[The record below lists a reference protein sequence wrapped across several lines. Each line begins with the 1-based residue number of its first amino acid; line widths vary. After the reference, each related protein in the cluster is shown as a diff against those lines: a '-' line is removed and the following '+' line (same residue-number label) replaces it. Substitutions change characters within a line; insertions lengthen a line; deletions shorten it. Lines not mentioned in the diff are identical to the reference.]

1 MTRLPESTARRYGK
15 VFDEIAAEYD
25 RHRPTYPDELVDQ
38 ACRVAGIG
46 SGDHVLEV
54 GCGSGQLSRGLVAR
68 GLHVTALEPGKSL
81 IALARQNLEGA
92 GEVEFVN
99 AQFEDALLPREQFQA
114 VFSASAFHWVDPRVS
129 WQKTADVLVPGG
141 TLALVQYC
149 GLEEPRSKRD
159 QEAALAAIRK
169 VAPDIAA
176 NWPTYRDLDATLAGI
191 EQRRGNVSEVW
202 AWLGS
207 YDIGQDYA
215 SRLFGDVQVAVMPKL
230 SEHTPDELGA
240 LVRTMSF
247 YARLSTHQR
256 QALER
261 EYEAIYERLGRPI
274 RASTVAALVTA
285 RRSTQEDDHRTSP
298 QGTPHLFDPPA
309 GPGEGGMC
317 GGTGD
322 QTDQDSRSAS
332 HGAATSLIAMASIE
346 SVTLEVAGPPPS
358 TASTPPPSVW
368 APRYACGP
376 ACNPG
381 ARGHR

>member
-1 MTRLPESTARRYGK
+1 MTRLPGSAARRYGK

-25 RHRPTYPDELVDQ
+25 RRRPTYPDELIDQ

-54 GCGSGQLSRGLVAR
+54 GCGSGQLTRGLVAR
-68 GLHVTALEPGKSL
+68 GLRVTALEPGKSL
-81 IALARQNLEGA
+81 MALARQNLEGA
-92 GEVEFVN
+92 GEVEFVD
-99 AQFEDALLPREQFQA
+99 AQFEDVLLAPRQFQA
-114 VFSASAFHWVDPRVS
+114 VFSASAFHWIDPKVS
-129 WQKTADVLVPGG
+129 WQKAADVLVPGG

-159 QEAALAAIRK
+159 QEAAIAAIRK

-176 NWPTYRDLDATLAGI
+176 NWPAYRDLDTTLAGM

-215 SRLFGDVQVAVMPKL
+215 GRLFGDVQVAVMPKL
-230 SEHTPDELGA
+230 IVHTPDELNA
-240 LVRTMSF
+240 LVRTLSF
-247 YARLSTHQR
+247 YARLSPGQR

-285 RRSTQEDDHRTSP
+285 RRSAERDDQCTSP
-298 QGTPHLFDPPA
+298 QGTPH
-309 GPGEGGMC
+309 
-317 GGTGD
+317 
-322 QTDQDSRSAS
+322 
-332 HGAATSLIAMASIE
+332 
-346 SVTLEVAGPPPS
+346 
-358 TASTPPPSVW
+358 
-368 APRYACGP
+368 
-376 ACNPG
+376 
-381 ARGHR
+381 